1 MVGWC
6 WMPSCWHKAS
16 QMSEVNC
23 VPLSEVSCAGTPYL
37 EIQPAMRAS
46 AQLVAAMSCMGRAS
60 SQRDDLS
67 TTVNRYL
74 LPQVAAGR
82 GPTWMWVNRLAG
94 MAMGW
99 TAAVCCL
106 EALALSHCCQFLTHA
121 ATSLL
126 RPRHITLAAIS
137 RLVTRVPAWANSWKA
152 ANTAG
157 RSTSGA
163 ASPSSIDGAEELHAA
178 DHSLLYLK

>member
-6 WMPSCWHKAS
+6 WMPSCWHKTS
-16 QMSEVNC
+16 QMAEVNC

-46 AQLVAAMSCMGRAS
+46 AKLVAAMTDMGKAS

-82 GPTWMWVNRLAG
+82 GPTMSTWMWVNRLAG
-94 MAMGW
+94 MAIE
-99 TAAVCCL
+99 AAPHHPGGYEPLGGPRAGVCQL
-106 EALALSHCCQFLTHA
+106 VEGGEHGGPVHQ
-121 ATSLL
+121 
-126 RPRHITLAAIS
+126 RPH
-137 RLVTRVPAWANSWKA
+137 
-152 ANTAG
+152 
-157 RSTSGA
+157 
-163 ASPSSIDGAEELHAA
+163 SPSGDVTEELYSAEHP
-178 DHSLLYLK
+178 LLYL

>member
-16 QMSEVNC
+16 QMAEENC
-23 VPLSEVSCAGTPYL
+23 VPLSEVSYAGTPYL

-46 AQLVAAMSCMGRAS
+46 AQLAAAMSAMGRAS

-82 GPTWMWVNRLAG
+82 GPTMSTWMWEKRLAG
-94 MAMGW
+94 MAMGC
-99 TAAVCCL
+99 T
-106 EALALSHCCQFLTHA
+106 
-121 ATSLL
+121 
-126 RPRHITLAAIS
+126 
-137 RLVTRVPAWANSWKA
+137 
-152 ANTAG
+152 
-157 RSTSGA
+157 
-163 ASPSSIDGAEELHAA
+163 A
-178 DHSLLYLK
+178 DHSLLYLQRC